1 MKEMPECSVL
11 LGDVVKEARA
21 KSGITQSELA
31 SAIDAANRT
40 VLNIE
45 NGRGNPK
52 LEVLHPLIR
61 ALNID
66 ARMIFN
72 PEMMNESPQLNRLR
86 ILVDS
91 CTDEEAETLF
101 SVVEPVLKALRA
113 KDSK

>member
-1 MKEMPECSVL
+1 MKEVSEYSVI
-11 LGDVVKEARA
+11 LGDVVRAARA

-52 LEVLHPLIR
+52 LEVLFPLIR
-61 ALNID
+61 ALKID
-66 ARMIFN
+66 ARTIFN
-72 PEMMNESPQLNRLR
+72 PEMLNESSQLYRLR
-86 ILVDS
+86 MLIDS
-91 CTDEEAETLF
+91 CTDEEADTLF
-101 SVVEPVLKALRA
+101 SIVESVLRALRS